1 MKSLG
6 ELSTDFLLDLSRHR
20 GLSPRTVEA
29 YGRDI
34 RQYLEFLD
42 EIGQRTEAPHEL
54 LTTDLVREFLAV
66 LLTVPLSRR
75 SIARKMAALKAFGH
89 FLVRSE
95 VLEANPVSAIRA
107 PRIPP
112 HLPATL
118 SSRQLLA
125 LLESPCGEDF
135 VSCRDRA
142 LLELLYGAGI
152 RVSELTALTLGRLD
166 LGSTTV
172 RVMGKGGRERLC
184 PFGKAAAQRLKTY
197 LARRQA
203 HLATL
208 EKPDP
213 GVVFLSN
220 RGRPISRFRV
230 YRIVKQELSKIAGG
244 SGLSPHL
251 LRHCF
256 ATHLLDGGA
265 DLLAIKELLG
275 HRRISTTQIY
285 TKVSMERLVRAYDQ
299 AHPRAH

>member
-6 ELSTDFLLDLSRHR
+6 ELSTDFLLDISRHR

-42 EIGQRTEAPHEL
+42 ETGQHQEAPDKL

-75 SIARKMAALKAFGH
+75 SIARKMAALKALGH

-95 VLEANPVSAIRA
+95 VLVANPVSAIRT
-107 PRIPP
+107 PRISP
-112 HLPATL
+112 HLPSTI

-125 LLESPCGEDF
+125 LLDSPCGEDF

-172 RVMGKGGRERLC
+172 RVMGKGGRERVC
-184 PFGKAAAQRLKTY
+184 PFGKAVAQRLRTY
-197 LARRQA
+197 LSLRQS

-208 EKPDP
+208 EKSDP

-220 RGRPISRFRV
+220 RGQPISRFRV
-230 YRIVKQELSKIAGG
+230 YRIVRRELSKIAGG
-244 SGLSPHL
+244 QGLSPHL

-285 TKVSMERLVRAYDQ
+285 TKVSMERLIRAYDQ
-299 AHPRAH
+299 AHPRAQ